1 MENIKKLLKNY
12 DSEKVDIYIS
22 YLKNLKTETNK
33 DNKLV
38 NWWISK
44 VSEQEFADAFKK
56 VASTGLYID
65 GDSVTLTYRKKLV
78 ITYDYHAYKNKVML
92 SYPDTIFDFQLVYKG
107 DDFSFRK
114 ESGKVIYSHKIS
126 NPFDNNKEI
135 QGAYGVIKNKKGE
148 FVEFLTLDDI
158 KKMKNTSTMKFIW
171 DTWFDR
177 MVLKSIIK
185 RICNIHF
192 KDIIKDID
200 KIDNET
206 NDLNAT
212 NIKEDL
218 QEKIRNAKSEQE
230 LTEIYNQNIGSVE
243 DIEGF
248 IAMLSDRK
256 KELKNDTSS

>member
-1 MENIKKLLKNY
+1 
-12 DSEKVDIYIS
+12 
-22 YLKNLKTETNK
+22 
-33 DNKLV
+33 
-38 NWWISK
+38 
-44 VSEQEFADAFKK
+44 
-56 VASTGLYID
+56 
-65 GDSVTLTYRKKLV
+65 
-78 ITYDYHAYKNKVML
+78 
-92 SYPDTIFDFQLVYKG
+92 
-107 DDFSFRK
+107 
-114 ESGKVIYSHKIS
+114 
-126 NPFDNNKEI
+126 
-135 QGAYGVIKNKKGE
+135 
-148 FVEFLTLDDI
+148 
-158 KKMKNTSTMKFIW
+158 MKFIW

-192 KDIIKDID
+192 KDIVKDID